1 MPALS
6 GQVERNKPS
15 MIHPKHE
22 KWLLLAMLLVAAWLR
37 FASYWQSPIEHFD
50 EGVYAS
56 NYWFDASEGF
66 RYPDRHLYAP
76 PLLPTVIEWTHL
88 FLGPGTLACLLP
100 NLLAG
105 FATVPLVWLF
115 VRRMMGPIAA
125 LAATSMWACLDYPV
139 LYSRTA
145 LTDSMLCFWMLLSV
159 LLAERGLSLCR
170 QRWPRGAEWIFLL
183 GGAGLAAG
191 LAWLTKY
198 NGWLSL
204 AVTVSAAIAWGVTQ
218 RFALA
223 EWRRVGVGLLIICGV
238 AGAVWTPYMLSLE
251 EYGGYSAVAENHRQ
265 YFVGLSGWGAS
276 FLHQAGNLQ
285 VLTGSF
291 TIVNLI
297 ILTQALFFGFAWPRT
312 DVPDELDSPTEPAL
326 ARLGTWQMAS
336 WFLGLLVAVP
346 LYHPYPRLLL
356 PWLLACSFL
365 WGTAVYYLFKLLR
378 YRARIELSE
387 ELLRSERPSH
397 WITWILVGFWVLLS
411 AMGVRPDS
419 NPGHEDR
426 RELKEIA
433 SFIVETAG
441 GLAEQAGGAAEEV
454 ILYTYGEPA
463 LFYHLSDAGRLAG
476 PIGHLD
482 FATQPPPAPT
492 FLVTGPH
499 AQRSPLFREQ
509 WKEHGSKFVK
519 LGEWDY
525 TPSEF
530 IQRNSLE
537 PIGTVPIRLYLLKPP
552 ELHDLEGDRNAQLH
566 QTLDFLSGR
575 TPAGN

>member
-1 MPALS
+1 
-6 GQVERNKPS
+6 

-37 FASYWQSPIEHFD
+37 FGFYSHSPIEHFD

-56 NYWFDASEGF
+56 NYWFDASENY

-105 FATVPLVWLF
+105 LATVPLVWLF

-223 EWRRVGVGLLIICGV
+223 EWRRVGVGLLIICGL

-276 FLHQAGNLQ
+276 LLHQAKNLQ
-285 VLTGSF
+285 ELTGSF
-291 TIVNLI
+291 TVVNLI

-312 DVPDELDSPTEPAL
+312 NEPDELDSPTEPAP
-326 ARLGTWQMAS
+326 ARLGVWQMAS
-336 WFLGLLVAVP
+336 WFLGLLVAIP

-365 WGTAVYYLFKLLR
+365 WGMAVYYLFKLLR

-387 ELLRSERPSH
+387 ELLRSERPSR
-397 WITWILVGFWVLLS
+397 WLTWILVGFWVLLS
-411 AMGVRPDS
+411 GMGVRPDS

-433 SFIVETAG
+433 GFMVDTAG
-441 GLAEQAGGAAEEV
+441 GFVEETGRPKEGV
-454 ILYTYGEPA
+454 IFYTYGEPA
-463 LFYHLSDAGRLAG
+463 LFYHLSEADRLVG

-482 FATQPPPAPT
+482 FANQPAPAPT

-509 WKEHGSKFVK
+509 WKEHGSRFVK

-537 PIGTVPIRLYLLKPP
+537 PVGTVPIRLYLLLPP
-552 ELHDLEGDRNAQLH
+552 ELHGRDGDRNTQLN
-566 QTLDFLSGR
+566 R
-575 TPAGN
+575 TFKIMSEQNLPWD

>member
-1 MPALS
+1 
-6 GQVERNKPS
+6 

-22 KWLLLAMLLVAAWLR
+22 KWLLLAMLVVAAWLR
-37 FASYWQSPIEHFD
+37 FASYWQSPVEHFD

-56 NYWFDASEGF
+56 NYWFDASEDY

-218 RFALA
+218 RFAVA
-223 EWRRVGVGLLIICGV
+223 EWRRVGVGLLIICGI

-251 EYGGYSAVAENHRQ
+251 EYGGYAAVAENHRQ

-276 FLHQAGNLQ
+276 LVHQAGNLYALTSFVPAALNIAMIAWAL
-285 VLTGSF
+285 VLGVT
-291 TIVNLI
+291 
-297 ILTQALFFGFAWPRT
+297 WPPV
-312 DVPDELDSPTEPAL
+312 DVSDDLNSPTDPPL
-326 ARLGTWQMAS
+326 ARLGVWQMAS
-336 WFLGLLVAVP
+336 WFLGLFVAIP

-356 PWLLACSFL
+356 PWLLPCSFL
-365 WGTAVYYLFKLLR
+365 WGTAVYYFVIFHR
-378 YRARIELSE
+378 YRARIEIKKEHLQPE
-387 ELLRSERPSH
+387 PGLRWVP
-397 WITWILVGFWVLLS
+397 WCILVFSLISS
-411 AMGVRPDS
+411 AGGVGPDS
-419 NPGHEDR
+419 TVGHEDR

-433 SFIVETAG
+433 DFMVGSSGFLAKETG
-441 GLAEQAGGAAEEV
+441 RPEEEV
-454 ILYTYGEPA
+454 IIYTYGEPA
-463 LFYHLSDAGRLAG
+463 LFYHLSDAGRLVG

-482 FATQPPPAPT
+482 FATQPAPAPT

-499 AQRSPLFREQ
+499 AQRSPLFRKQ

-537 PIGTVPIRLYLLKPP
+537 PVGTVPIRLYLLKPP
-552 ELHDLEGDRNAQLH
+552 ELHDLEGPRNSQLN
-566 QTLDFLSGR
+566 QTLEFMSGR
-575 TPAGN
+575 FPAGN

>member
-105 FATVPLVWLF
+105 LATVPLVWLF

-159 LLAERGLSLCR
+159 VLAERGLSLCR

-218 RFALA
+218 RFAVA
-223 EWRRVGVGLLIICGV
+223 EWRRVGVGLLIICGI
-238 AGAVWTPYMLSLE
+238 AGAIWTPYMFSLE

-276 FLHQAGNLQ
+276 LLHQAGNLYALTSWGT
-285 VLTGSF
+285 VLS
-291 TIVNLI
+291 IVMI
-297 ILTQALFFGFAWPRT
+297 AWALTMGVACPPAK
-312 DVPDELDSPTEPAL
+312 VADELNSPTDPPL
-326 ARLGTWQMAS
+326 ARLGVWQMAS
-336 WFLGLLVAVP
+336 WSLGLFVAIP

-356 PWLLACSFL
+356 PWLLPCSFL
-365 WGTAVYYLFKLLR
+365 WGTAVSYLAIAFRRWTKGDWK
-378 YRARIELSE
+378 ETKTWPWPWVSVLSF
-387 ELLRSERPSH
+387 L
-397 WITWILVGFWVLLS
+397 ILAVIHVGIGL
-411 AMGVRPDS
+411 
-419 NPGHEDR
+419 EDR

-463 LFYHLSDAGRLAG
+463 LFYHLSDAGRLVG

-499 AQRSPLFREQ
+499 AERSPLFREQ
-509 WKEHGSKFVK
+509 WKEHGSRFVK

-537 PIGTVPIRLYLLKPP
+537 PVGTVPIRLYLLKPP
-552 ELHDLEGDRNAQLH
+552 ELHDLEGPRNSQLN
-566 QTLDFLSGR
+566 QTLEFMSGR
-575 TPAGN
+575 APAGN